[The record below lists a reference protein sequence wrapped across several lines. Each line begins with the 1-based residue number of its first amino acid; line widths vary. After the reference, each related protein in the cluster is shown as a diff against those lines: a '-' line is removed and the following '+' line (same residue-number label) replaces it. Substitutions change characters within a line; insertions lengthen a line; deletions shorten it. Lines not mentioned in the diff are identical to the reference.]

1 MVPDPICSTV
11 TSIPTSYIIHAVT
24 WRVCSL
30 VAGMFAQE
38 GQTSFP
44 SSARDNR
51 HHKECSLGAIE
62 RV

>member
-1 MVPDPICSTV
+1 MLYNHFPPFCY
-11 TSIPTSYIIHAVT
+11 SIPTSYIIHAVT

-51 HHKECSLGAIE
+51 HHKEW
-62 RV
+62 